1 MHPAALLRRYR
12 ASLRAKLVSIV
23 VAPLLVALVAL
34 LLLMALWGNRTFQ
47 ALLAYKVNS
56 DLLVAHEYFGH
67 MVGNVEDR
75 VLQEARSHVLV
86 DGLGRGGAM
95 SGILAEARR
104 AHGLDFLHLLDPQGR
119 LLAAAPDGASGAA
132 AHAGWRV
139 VASAAAGRADAATDA
154 WSAAQLAAVSGELA
168 QRAQVRLRPTANAEP
183 TDRTLET
190 RGMVVHA
197 AAPVFD
203 RAGTLV
209 AILHGGTLLN
219 NNLGFIDTINALV
232 YQPESLPRGSQGTA
246 TLFLD
251 DTRIATNVRL
261 FHGERALGTRV
272 SREVRDKV
280 LLRGEKW
287 LDLAFVVND
296 KYMSAYE
303 PITDSRGQ
311 RIGMLYVGYL
321 ARPIS
326 QAKDLALGVL
336 VGLFLLL
343 GVAGALFSLL
353 WARRVFAPMAR
364 MVGTMHALKAGN
376 AEARVGPVGSEDELG
391 QLAGQFDQLLSDL
404 QQRNTELSD
413 WADSLDRKVAERTRE
428 LEESNADLRAARQQL
443 ITSEKLAVAGQLTA
457 GMAHEINNPIAVI
470 QGNLDVA
477 REILGPSAEPVRHEL
492 RLIDEQVRRI
502 QMLTNRLL
510 QFVRPEAYAGNI
522 ERLDVG
528 EVAAGCLELVR
539 HMLKGAAI
547 RVEVDCRATRQ
558 VRISRSELQQVVV
571 NLLTNAIHA
580 MPGGG
585 SAHAEHAG
593 LGRAWRDA
601 ACARHRPGRPRGR
614 PAQPV
619 QSVLHHQE
627 TDGNRAWAVHQLCAG
642 GALWWPHQRGEH
654 AGAGGGVYRVAAR
667 RRVCG
672 GARVRLLRLTPQD
685 TTPLPSDQAE
695 F

>member
-1 MHPAALLRRYR
+1 MSAATLLRRYR

-23 VAPLLVALVAL
+23 IAPLLVALVAL
-34 LLLMALWGNRTFQ
+34 LLLMALWGNRVFQ
-47 ALLAYKVNS
+47 ALLTYKVNS
-56 DLLVAHEYFGH
+56 DLLVAHEYFEH
-67 MVGNVEDR
+67 MVGGVEDR
-75 VLQEARSHVLV
+75 ILQEARSHALV
-86 DGLGRGGAM
+86 NGLGPGDAM
-95 SGILAEARR
+95 PAILAEARR
-104 AHGLDFLHLLDPQGR
+104 AHGFDFLQLLDTQGR
-119 LLAAAPDGASGAA
+119 LLAAAPAGAA
-132 AHAGWRV
+132 GADYAAWRV

-154 WSAAQLAAVSGELA
+154 WSAAQLAAVSADLA
-168 QRAQVRLRPTANAEP
+168 RRAQVTLRPTANAAP
-183 TDRTLET
+183 TDRTRET

-203 RAGTLV
+203 EAGALV
-209 AILHGGTLLN
+209 GILHGGTLLN
-219 NNLGFIDTINALV
+219 HNLGFIDTINALV

-296 KYMSAYE
+296 RYMSAYE
-303 PITDSRGQ
+303 PIADSRGQ

-326 QAKDLALGVL
+326 QARDLALGVL

-343 GVAGALFSLL
+343 AVAGALFSLF
-353 WARRVFAPMAR
+353 WARRVFAPMTR

-404 QQRNTELSD
+404 QQRNAELRD

-428 LEESNADLRAARQQL
+428 LEDANAVLRATRQQL

-457 GMAHEINNPIAVI
+457 GVAHEINNPIAVI

-477 REILGPSAEPVRHEL
+477 RQILGPAAEPVRHEL

-502 QMLTNRLL
+502 YLLTNRLL
-510 QFVRPEAYAGNI
+510 QFIRPEEFAGNM

-528 EVAAGCLELVR
+528 EVAAGCLDLVR
-539 HMLKGAAI
+539 HLMKGPEI
-547 RVEVDCRATRQ
+547 RIEQDWQATRR
-558 VRISRSELQQVVV
+558 VRISRGELQQVVV

-580 MPGGG
+580 MPQGGTLTL
-585 SAHAEHAG
+585 ATRDWDG
-593 LGRAWRDA
+593 LGVTLHVRDTGRGIRAEDLPNLFNPFFTTKKQMGTGLGLSISYALVERYG
-601 ACARHRPGRPRGR
+601 GRITVESTVGQGAEFIVWLRADGA
-614 PAQPV
+614 PAQ
-619 QSVLHHQE
+619 SG
-627 TDGNRAWAVHQLCAG
+627 D
-642 GALWWPHQRGEH
+642 
-654 AGAGGGVYRVAAR
+654 
-667 RRVCG
+667 
-672 GARVRLLRLTPQD
+672 D
-685 TTPLPSDQAE
+685 TRNIRY
-695 F
+695 

>member
-1 MHPAALLRRYR
+1 MPAVGPASLSPAALLRRYR

-23 VAPLLVALVAL
+23 IAPLLVALLAL
-34 LLLMALWGNRTFQ
+34 LLIMGLWGDRAFQ

-56 DLLVAHEYFGH
+56 DLLVAHEYFEH
-67 MVGNVEDR
+67 MVRGVEDR
-75 VLQEARSHVLV
+75 VLQEARSHALV
-86 DGLGRGGAM
+86 AGLGRGNAM
-95 SGILAEARR
+95 PAILADARR
-104 AHGLDFLHLLDPQGR
+104 THGLDFLQLLDPQGR
-119 LLAAAPDGASGAA
+119 LLAAAPAGAGADPA
-132 AHAGWRV
+132 AWRIV
-139 VASAAAGRADAATDA
+139 SSAAAGRAAAATDA
-154 WSAAQLAAVSGELA
+154 WSAAQLAAVSAELA
-168 QRAQVRLRPTANAEP
+168 RRAQVALRPTANAVP
-183 TDRTLET
+183 TDKTLET

-203 RAGTLV
+203 EAGTLV
-209 AILHGGTLLN
+209 AVLHGGTLLN

-272 SREVRDKV
+272 SRQVRDKV

-296 KYMSAYE
+296 WYMSAYE

-321 ARPIS
+321 AKPIS

-364 MVGTMHALKAGN
+364 MVGTMRALEAGN
-376 AEARVGPVGSEDELG
+376 TGARVGPVGSEDELG

-404 QQRNTELSD
+404 QQRNAQLKD

-457 GMAHEINNPIAVI
+457 GVAHEVNNPIAVI

-477 REILGPSAEPVRHEL
+477 REILGPAAEPVRHEL

-502 QMLTNRLL
+502 QQLTSRLL
-510 QFVRPEAYAGNI
+510 QFVRPEAYAGNM

-528 EVAAGCLELVR
+528 EVAAGCVDLVQ
-539 HMLKGAAI
+539 HMLKGASI
-547 RVEVDCRATRQ
+547 RVELDCLATRQ

-580 MPGGG
+580 MPEGGTLTLG
-585 SAHAEHAG
+585 TRDWDGQGVTLHVRDTGHGIREEDLPNLFNPFFTTKKQMGTG
-593 LGRAWRDA
+593 LGLSISYALVERYGGRITVESAVGQGAEFIVWLREDGA
-601 ACARHRPGRPRGR
+601 A
-614 PAQPV
+614 PAQA
-619 QSVLHHQE
+619 E
-627 TDGNRAWAVHQLCAG
+627 
-642 GALWWPHQRGEH
+642 
-654 AGAGGGVYRVAAR
+654 AGGGV
-667 RRVCG
+667 
-672 GARVRLLRLTPQD
+672 P
-685 TTPLPSDQAE
+685 
-695 F
+695 

>member
-1 MHPAALLRRYR
+1 MPAVGPASLSPAALLRRYR

-23 VAPLLVALVAL
+23 VAPLLVALLVL
-34 LLLMALWGNRTFQ
+34 LLIMGLWGNRAFQ

-56 DLLVAHEYFGH
+56 DLLVAHEYFEH
-67 MVGNVEDR
+67 MVGGVEDR
-75 VLQEARSHVLV
+75 VLQEARSHALV
-86 DGLGRGGAM
+86 AGLGRGNAM
-95 SGILAEARR
+95 PAILADARR
-104 AHGLDFLHLLDPQGR
+104 THGLDFLQLLDPQGR
-119 LLAAAPDGASGAA
+119 LLAAAPAGTGADPAA
-132 AHAGWRV
+132 WRIV
-139 VASAAAGRADAATDA
+139 SSAAAGRAAAATDA
-154 WSAAQLAAVSGELA
+154 WSAAQLAAVSAELA
-168 QRAQVRLRPTANAEP
+168 RRAQVALRPTANAVP
-183 TDRTLET
+183 TDKTLET

-203 RAGTLV
+203 EAGTLV

-272 SREVRDKV
+272 SRQVRDKV

-296 KYMSAYE
+296 WYMSAYE
-303 PITDSRGQ
+303 PIADSRGQ

-321 ARPIS
+321 AKPIS

-364 MVGTMHALKAGN
+364 MVGTMRALKAGN
-376 AEARVGPVGSEDELG
+376 TGARVGPVGSEDELG

-404 QQRNTELSD
+404 QQRNAQLKD

-428 LEESNADLRAARQQL
+428 LEESNAVLRAARQQL

-457 GMAHEINNPIAVI
+457 GVAHEVNNPIAVI

-477 REILGPSAEPVRHEL
+477 REILGPAAEPVRHEL

-502 QMLTNRLL
+502 QQLTNRLL
-510 QFVRPEAYAGNI
+510 QFVRPEAYAGNM

-528 EVAAGCLELVR
+528 EVAAGCVDLVR
-539 HMLKGAAI
+539 HMLKGASI
-547 RVEVDCRATRQ
+547 RVELDCLATRQ

-580 MPGGG
+580 MPEGGTLTLG
-585 SAHAEHAG
+585 TRDWEGQGVTLHVRDTGHGIREEDLPNLFNPFFTTKKQMGTG
-593 LGRAWRDA
+593 LGLSISYALVERYGGRITVESAVGQGAEFIVWLREDGA
-601 ACARHRPGRPRGR
+601 A
-614 PAQPV
+614 PAQA
-619 QSVLHHQE
+619 E
-627 TDGNRAWAVHQLCAG
+627 
-642 GALWWPHQRGEH
+642 
-654 AGAGGGVYRVAAR
+654 AGGGE
-667 RRVCG
+667 
-672 GARVRLLRLTPQD
+672 P
-685 TTPLPSDQAE
+685 
-695 F
+695 

>member
-1 MHPAALLRRYR
+1 MPAVGPASLSPAALLRRYR

-23 VAPLLVALVAL
+23 VAPLLVALLAL
-34 LLLMALWGNRTFQ
+34 LLIMGLWGNRAFQ

-56 DLLVAHEYFGH
+56 DLLVAHEYFEH
-67 MVGNVEDR
+67 MVGGVEDR
-75 VLQEARSHVLV
+75 VLQEARSHALV
-86 DGLGRGGAM
+86 AGLGRANAM
-95 SGILAEARR
+95 PAILADARR
-104 AHGLDFLHLLDPQGR
+104 THGLDFLQLLDPQGR
-119 LLAAAPDGASGAA
+119 LLAAAPAGTGAA
-132 AHAGWRV
+132 PAAWRIV
-139 VASAAAGRADAATDA
+139 GSAAAGRAAAATDA
-154 WSAAQLAAVSGELA
+154 WSAAQLAAVSAELA
-168 QRAQVRLRPTANAEP
+168 RRAQVALRPTANAVP
-183 TDRTLET
+183 TDKTLET

-203 RAGTLV
+203 QAGTLV

-272 SREVRDKV
+272 SRQVRDKV

-296 KYMSAYE
+296 WYMSAYE
-303 PITDSRGQ
+303 PIADSRGQ

-321 ARPIS
+321 AKPIS

-364 MVGTMHALKAGN
+364 MVGTMRALKAGN
-376 AEARVGPVGSEDELG
+376 TGARVGPVGGEDELG

-404 QQRNTELSD
+404 QQRNAQLKD

-428 LEESNADLRAARQQL
+428 LEESNAVLRAARQQL

-457 GMAHEINNPIAVI
+457 GVAHEVNNPIAVI

-477 REILGPSAEPVRHEL
+477 REILGPAAEPVRHEL

-502 QMLTNRLL
+502 QQLTNRLL
-510 QFVRPEAYAGNI
+510 QFVRPEAYAGNM

-528 EVAAGCLELVR
+528 EVAAGCVDLVR
-539 HMLKGAAI
+539 HMLKGASI
-547 RVEVDCRATRQ
+547 RVELDCLATRQ

-580 MPGGG
+580 MPEGGTLTLG
-585 SAHAEHAG
+585 TRDWEGQGVTLHVRDTGHGIREEDLPNLFNPFFTTKKQMGTG
-593 LGRAWRDA
+593 LGLSISYALVERYGGRITVESAVGQGAEFIVWLREDGA
-601 ACARHRPGRPRGR
+601 A
-614 PAQPV
+614 PAQA
-619 QSVLHHQE
+619 E
-627 TDGNRAWAVHQLCAG
+627 
-642 GALWWPHQRGEH
+642 
-654 AGAGGGVYRVAAR
+654 AGGGE
-667 RRVCG
+667 
-672 GARVRLLRLTPQD
+672 P
-685 TTPLPSDQAE
+685 
-695 F
+695 

>member
-1 MHPAALLRRYR
+1 LSPAALLRHYR

-34 LLLMALWGNRTFQ
+34 LLIIGLWGNRAFQ

-56 DLLVAHEYFGH
+56 DLLVAHEYFEH
-67 MVGNVEDR
+67 MVAGVGDR
-75 VLQEARSHVLV
+75 VLQEARSYALV
-86 DGLGRGGAM
+86 DGLGRRDAM
-95 SGILAEARR
+95 PGILADARR
-104 AHGLDFLHLLDPQGR
+104 AHGLDFLQLLDPQGR
-119 LLAAAPDGASGAA
+119 LLAAAPAGAA
-132 AHAGWRV
+132 GSDYAAWRV
-139 VASAAAGRADAATDA
+139 VTRAAAGRADVATDA
-154 WSAAQLAAVSGELA
+154 WSATQLAAVSGELA
-168 QRAQVRLRPTANAEP
+168 RRAQVALRPTANAAP
-183 TDRTLET
+183 TDKTLET

-203 RAGTLV
+203 EAGNLV

-287 LDLAFVVND
+287 LDLAFVVSD
-296 KYMSAYE
+296 RYMSAYE
-303 PITDSRGQ
+303 PIADSRGQ

-326 QAKDLALGVL
+326 QAKDVALGVL

-343 GVAGALFSLL
+343 AVAGALFSLR
-353 WARRVFAPMAR
+353 WARRVFAPMVR
-364 MVGTMHALKAGN
+364 MVGTMQALKAGD
-376 AEARVGPVGSEDELG
+376 AQARVGPVDSEDELG

-404 QQRNTELSD
+404 QQRNAELRD

-428 LEESNADLRAARQQL
+428 LEASNAVLRAARQQL

-457 GMAHEINNPIAVI
+457 GVAHEVNNPIAVI

-477 REILGPSAEPVRHEL
+477 REILGPAAEPIRHEL

-502 QMLTNRLL
+502 QLLTSRLL
-510 QFVRPEAYAGNI
+510 QFVRPEAYAGNV
-522 ERLDVG
+522 ETLDVG
-528 EVAAGCLELVR
+528 EVAAGCVDLVR

-547 RVEVDCRATRQ
+547 RVELDCLATRQ

-580 MPGGG
+580 MQDGGTLTLG
-585 SAHAEHAG
+585 TRDWDGDGQGVTLSVRDTGQGIREEDLPNLFNPFFTTRKQMGTG
-593 LGRAWRDA
+593 LGLSISYALVERYG
-601 ACARHRPGRPRGR
+601 GRITVESTLGQGAEFVVWLRGDGL
-614 PAQPV
+614 PAQ
-619 QSVLHHQE
+619 SE
-627 TDGNRAWAVHQLCAG
+627 AG
-642 GALWWPHQRGEH
+642 GEA
-654 AGAGGGVYRVAAR
+654 
-667 RRVCG
+667 
-672 GARVRLLRLTPQD
+672 
-685 TTPLPSDQAE
+685 
-695 F
+695 

>member
-1 MHPAALLRRYR
+1 MPAVGPASLSPAALLRRYR

-23 VAPLLVALVAL
+23 VAPLLVALLAL
-34 LLLMALWGNRTFQ
+34 LLILGLWGNRAFQ

-56 DLLVAHEYFGH
+56 DLLVAHEYFEH
-67 MVGNVEDR
+67 MVGGVEDR
-75 VLQEARSHVLV
+75 VLQEARSHALV
-86 DGLGRGGAM
+86 AGLGRGNAM
-95 SGILAEARR
+95 PAILADARR
-104 AHGLDFLHLLDPQGR
+104 THGLDFLQLLDPQGR
-119 LLAAAPDGASGAA
+119 LLAAAPAGAGADPA
-132 AHAGWRV
+132 AWRIV
-139 VASAAAGRADAATDA
+139 SSAAAGRAAAATDT
-154 WSAAQLAAVSGELA
+154 WSAVQLAAVSAELA
-168 QRAQVRLRPTANAEP
+168 RRAQVALRPTANAVP
-183 TDRTLET
+183 TDKTLET

-203 RAGTLV
+203 QAGTLV

-272 SREVRDKV
+272 SRQVRDKV

-296 KYMSAYE
+296 WYMSAYE
-303 PITDSRGQ
+303 PIADSRGQ

-321 ARPIS
+321 AKPIG

-376 AEARVGPVGSEDELG
+376 TGARVGPVGSEDELG

-404 QQRNTELSD
+404 QQRNAQLKD

-428 LEESNADLRAARQQL
+428 LEESNAVLRAARQQL

-457 GMAHEINNPIAVI
+457 GVAHEVNNPIAVI

-477 REILGPSAEPVRHEL
+477 REILGPAAEPVRHEL

-502 QMLTNRLL
+502 QQLTNRLL
-510 QFVRPEAYAGNI
+510 QFVRPEAYAGNM

-528 EVAAGCLELVR
+528 EVAAGCVDLVR
-539 HMLKGAAI
+539 HMLKGASI
-547 RVEVDCRATRQ
+547 RVELDCLATRQ

-580 MPGGG
+580 MPEGGTLTLG
-585 SAHAEHAG
+585 TRDWEGQGATLHVRDTGHGIREEDLPNLFNPFFTTKKQMGTG
-593 LGRAWRDA
+593 LGLSISYALVERYGGRITVESAVGQGAEFIVWLREDGA
-601 ACARHRPGRPRGR
+601 A
-614 PAQPV
+614 PAQA
-619 QSVLHHQE
+619 E
-627 TDGNRAWAVHQLCAG
+627 
-642 GALWWPHQRGEH
+642 
-654 AGAGGGVYRVAAR
+654 AGGGE
-667 RRVCG
+667 
-672 GARVRLLRLTPQD
+672 P
-685 TTPLPSDQAE
+685 
-695 F
+695 

>member
-1 MHPAALLRRYR
+1 MPAVGPASLSPAALLRRYR

-23 VAPLLVALVAL
+23 VAPLLVALLVL
-34 LLLMALWGNRTFQ
+34 LLIMGLWGNRAFQ

-56 DLLVAHEYFGH
+56 DLLVAHEYFEH
-67 MVGNVEDR
+67 MVGGVEDR
-75 VLQEARSHVLV
+75 VLQEARSHALV
-86 DGLGRGGAM
+86 AGLGRGNAM
-95 SGILAEARR
+95 PAILADARR
-104 AHGLDFLHLLDPQGR
+104 THGLDFLQLLDPQGR
-119 LLAAAPDGASGAA
+119 LLAAAPAGTGADPAA
-132 AHAGWRV
+132 WRIV
-139 VASAAAGRADAATDA
+139 SSAAAGRAAAATDA
-154 WSAAQLAAVSGELA
+154 WSAAQLAAVSAELA
-168 QRAQVRLRPTANAEP
+168 RRAQVALRPTANAVP
-183 TDRTLET
+183 TDKTLET

-203 RAGTLV
+203 EAGTLV

-272 SREVRDKV
+272 SRQVRDKV

-296 KYMSAYE
+296 WYMSAYE
-303 PITDSRGQ
+303 PIADSRGQ

-321 ARPIS
+321 AKPIS

-364 MVGTMHALKAGN
+364 MVGTMRALKAGN
-376 AEARVGPVGSEDELG
+376 TGARVGPVGSEDELG

-404 QQRNTELSD
+404 QQRNAQLKD

-428 LEESNADLRAARQQL
+428 LEESNAVLRAARQQL

-457 GMAHEINNPIAVI
+457 GVAHEVNNPIAVI

-477 REILGPSAEPVRHEL
+477 REILGPAAEPVRHEL

-502 QMLTNRLL
+502 QQLTNRLL
-510 QFVRPEAYAGNI
+510 QFVRPEAYAGNM

-528 EVAAGCLELVR
+528 ELAAGCVDLVR
-539 HMLKGAAI
+539 HMLKGASI
-547 RVEVDCRATRQ
+547 RVELDCLATRQ

-580 MPGGG
+580 MPEGGTLTLG
-585 SAHAEHAG
+585 TRDWEGQGVTLHVRDTGHGIREEDLPNLFNPFFTTKKQMGTG
-593 LGRAWRDA
+593 LGLSISYALVERYGGRITVESAVGQGAEFIVWLREDGA
-601 ACARHRPGRPRGR
+601 A
-614 PAQPV
+614 PAQA
-619 QSVLHHQE
+619 E
-627 TDGNRAWAVHQLCAG
+627 
-642 GALWWPHQRGEH
+642 
-654 AGAGGGVYRVAAR
+654 AGGGE
-667 RRVCG
+667 
-672 GARVRLLRLTPQD
+672 P
-685 TTPLPSDQAE
+685 
-695 F
+695 

>member
-1 MHPAALLRRYR
+1 MPAVGPARLKPSALLRRYR

-34 LLLMALWGNRTFQ
+34 LLLMTLWGDRVFQ

-56 DLLVAHEYFGH
+56 DLLVAHEYFEH
-67 MVGNVEDR
+67 MVGGVKDR
-75 VLQEARSHVLV
+75 VLQEARSHALAEALE
-86 DGLGRGGAM
+86 GGPGHGGAM
-95 SGILAEARR
+95 PAVLAGARR
-104 AHGLDFLHLLDPQGR
+104 AHGLDFLQLLDPQGR
-119 LLAAAPDGASGAA
+119 VLAAAPAGASGTSQ
-132 AHAGWRV
+132 AGWRV
-139 VASAAAGRADAATDA
+139 VSSAAAGRADAATDA
-154 WSAAQLAAVSGELA
+154 WSAAQLAEVSGDLA
-168 QRAQVRLRPTANAEP
+168 RRAQVALRATPNAAP

-197 AAPVFD
+197 AAPVVD
-203 RAGTLV
+203 GAGKLV

-219 NNLGFIDTINALV
+219 NNLAFIDTINALV

-272 SREVRDKV
+272 SREVRDQV

-296 KYMSAYE
+296 RYMSAYE
-303 PITDSRGQ
+303 PIVDSRGQ

-336 VGLFLLL
+336 VGLFVLLA
-343 GVAGALFSLL
+343 VAGALFSLL
-353 WARRVFAPMAR
+353 WARRIFTPMTR
-364 MVGTMHALKAGN
+364 MVGTMRALKAGN
-376 AEARVGPVGSEDELG
+376 DNARVGPVRSEDELG

-404 QQRNTELSD
+404 QQRNAELRD

-428 LEESNADLRAARQQL
+428 LEDANTVLRATRQQL
-443 ITSEKLAVAGQLTA
+443 ITSEKLALAGQLTA
-457 GMAHEINNPIAVI
+457 GVAHEINNPIAVI

-477 REILGPSAEPVRHEL
+477 RDILGPAAEPVRHEL

-502 QMLTNRLL
+502 YLLTNRLL
-510 QFVRPEAYAGNI
+510 QFVRPEAYAGNT

-528 EVAAGCLELVR
+528 EVAAGCVDLVR
-539 HMLKGAAI
+539 HMLKDAAI
-547 RVEVDCRATRQ
+547 RIELACLATRR
-558 VRISRSELQQVVV
+558 VRISRSELQQVIV

-580 MPGGG
+580 MPEGGNLTLATRDWEG
-585 SAHAEHAG
+585 HGVTLHVRDTGRGIREEDLPNLFNPFFTTKKQMGTG
-593 LGRAWRDA
+593 LGLSISYALVERYG
-601 ACARHRPGRPRGR
+601 GRITVESKMGQGAEFIVWLREDGSGAKP
-614 PAQPV
+614 
-619 QSVLHHQE
+619 E
-627 TDGNRAWAVHQLCAG
+627 TDGV
-642 GALWWPHQRGEH
+642 E
-654 AGAGGGVYRVAAR
+654 
-667 RRVCG
+667 
-672 GARVRLLRLTPQD
+672 
-685 TTPLPSDQAE
+685 S
-695 F
+695 

>member
-1 MHPAALLRRYR
+1 MPAVGPASLSPAALLRRYG

-23 VAPLLVALVAL
+23 VAPLLVALLAL
-34 LLLMALWGNRTFQ
+34 LLILGLWGNRAFQ

-56 DLLVAHEYFGH
+56 DLLVAHEYFEH
-67 MVGNVEDR
+67 MVGGVEDR
-75 VLQEARSHVLV
+75 VLQEARSHALV
-86 DGLGRGGAM
+86 AGLGRGNAM
-95 SGILAEARR
+95 PAILADARR
-104 AHGLDFLHLLDPQGR
+104 THGLDFLQLLDPQGR
-119 LLAAAPDGASGAA
+119 LLAAAP
-132 AHAGWRV
+132 AGTGTDLANWRIV
-139 VASAAAGRADAATDA
+139 SSAAAGRAAAATDA
-154 WSAAQLAAVSGELA
+154 WSAAQLAAVSAELA
-168 QRAQVRLRPTANAEP
+168 RRAQVALRPTANAVP
-183 TDRTLET
+183 TDKTLET

-203 RAGTLV
+203 EAGTLV

-296 KYMSAYE
+296 WYMSAYE
-303 PITDSRGQ
+303 PIADSRGQ

-321 ARPIS
+321 AKPIS

-376 AEARVGPVGSEDELG
+376 TGARVGPVGSEDELG

-404 QQRNTELSD
+404 QQRNAQLKD

-428 LEESNADLRAARQQL
+428 LEESNAVLRAARQQL

-457 GMAHEINNPIAVI
+457 GVAHEVNNPIAVI

-477 REILGPSAEPVRHEL
+477 REILGPAAEPVRQEL

-502 QMLTNRLL
+502 QQLTNRLL
-510 QFVRPEAYAGNI
+510 QFVRPEAYAGNM

-528 EVAAGCLELVR
+528 EVAAGCVDLVR
-539 HMLKGAAI
+539 HMLKGASI
-547 RVEVDCRATRQ
+547 RVELDCQATRQ

-580 MPGGG
+580 MPEGGTLTLG
-585 SAHAEHAG
+585 TRDWEAQGVTLHVRDTGHGIREEDLPNLFNPFFTTKKQMGTG
-593 LGRAWRDA
+593 LGLSISYALVERYGGRITVESAVGQGAEFIVWLREDGA
-601 ACARHRPGRPRGR
+601 A
-614 PAQPV
+614 PAQA
-619 QSVLHHQE
+619 E
-627 TDGNRAWAVHQLCAG
+627 
-642 GALWWPHQRGEH
+642 
-654 AGAGGGVYRVAAR
+654 AGGGE
-667 RRVCG
+667 
-672 GARVRLLRLTPQD
+672 P
-685 TTPLPSDQAE
+685 
-695 F
+695 

>member
-1 MHPAALLRRYR
+1 MGAAPLTRVCLPAWATLARCYR

-23 VAPLLVALVAL
+23 IAPLLVALVAL

-47 ALLAYKVNS
+47 ALLTYKVNS

-67 MVGNVEDR
+67 MVGGVQDR
-75 VLQEARSHVLV
+75 VLQEARSHALV

-95 SGILAEARR
+95 PGILAEARR
-104 AHGLDFLHLLDPQGR
+104 THGLDFLQLLDPRGR
-119 LLAAAPDGASGAA
+119 LLAAAPAGAA
-132 AHAGWRV
+132 DTDAAAWRV
-139 VASAAAGRADAATDA
+139 VESAAAGRADAATDA
-154 WSAAQLAAVSGELA
+154 WSAAQLAAVSADLA
-168 QRAQVRLRPTANAEP
+168 RRAPVTLRATANAAP
-183 TDRTLET
+183 TDRTVET

-203 RAGTLV
+203 AAGKLV

-219 NNLGFIDTINALV
+219 HNLGFIDTINALI

-296 KYMSAYE
+296 RYMSAYE
-303 PITDSRGQ
+303 PIVDSRGQ

-343 GVAGALFSLL
+343 AVAGALFSLL
-353 WARRVFAPMAR
+353 WARRVFAPMTQ
-364 MVGTMHALKAGN
+364 MVGTMRALKAGN
-376 AEARVGPVGSEDELG
+376 DKARVGPVRSEDELG

-404 QQRNTELSD
+404 QQRNAELRD
-413 WADSLDRKVAERTRE
+413 WGDSLDRKVAERTSE
-428 LEESNADLRAARQQL
+428 LEDANAVLRATRQQL
-443 ITSEKLAVAGQLTA
+443 ITSEKLALAGQLTA
-457 GMAHEINNPIAVI
+457 GVAHEINNPIAVI

-477 REILGPSAEPVRHEL
+477 RDILGPAAEPVRHEL

-502 QMLTNRLL
+502 YLLTNRLL
-510 QFVRPEAYAGNI
+510 QFVRPEAYAGNT

-528 EVAAGCLELVR
+528 EVAAGCVDLVR
-539 HMLKGAAI
+539 HMLKDAVI
-547 RVEVDCRATRQ
+547 QVEVDCRATRH

-580 MPGGG
+580 MPEGGNLTLATRDWEGHGVTLHVRDTGPGIRAEDLPNLFNPFFTTKKQMGTGLGLSISYALVERYGGRIAVESTVGQGAEFIVWLREDG
-585 SAHAEHAG
+585 SA
-593 LGRAWRDA
+593 
-601 ACARHRPGRPRGR
+601 
-614 PAQPV
+614 
-619 QSVLHHQE
+619 
-627 TDGNRAWAVHQLCAG
+627 G
-642 GALWWPHQRGEH
+642 GTEP
-654 AGAGGGVYRVAAR
+654 
-667 RRVCG
+667 
-672 GARVRLLRLTPQD
+672 D
-685 TTPLPSDQAE
+685 DQVS
-695 F
+695 

>member
-1 MHPAALLRRYR
+1 MGPASLNPAHAAGPATLLRRYR

-23 VAPLLVALVAL
+23 IAPLLVALVAL
-34 LLLMALWGNRTFQ
+34 LLMMTLWGDRVFQ

-67 MVGNVEDR
+67 MIGLLQDR
-75 VLQEARSHVLV
+75 VLQEARSHALAE
-86 DGLGRGGAM
+86 GLRRANAM
-95 SGILAEARR
+95 PAILADARR
-104 AHGLDFLHLLDPQGR
+104 THGLDFLQLLDPQGR
-119 LLAAAPDGASGAA
+119 LLAAAPASASAGADPAA
-132 AHAGWRV
+132 WRV

-154 WSAAQLAAVSGELA
+154 WSAAQLAAVSAELA
-168 QRAQVRLRPTANAEP
+168 RRAQVALRPTANAAP
-183 TDRTLET
+183 TGRTEET
-190 RGMVVHA
+190 RGMVMHA

-203 RAGTLV
+203 EAGKLV

-326 QAKDLALGVL
+326 QARDLALGVL
-336 VGLFLLL
+336 VSLFVLLA
-343 GVAGALFSLL
+343 VAGALVSLL
-353 WARRVFAPMAR
+353 WARRVFAPMTR
-364 MVGTMHALKAGN
+364 MVGTMHALKAGD
-376 AEARVGPVGSEDELG
+376 ADARVGPVGSEDELG
-391 QLAGQFDQLLSDL
+391 QLAAQFDQLLSDL
-404 QQRNTELSD
+404 QQRNAELRD
-413 WADSLDRKVAERTRE
+413 LADSLDRKVAERTHE
-428 LEESNADLRAARQQL
+428 LEASNAVLREAREQL

-457 GMAHEINNPIAVI
+457 GVAHEVNNPIAVI

-477 REILGPSAEPVRHEL
+477 REILGPAAEPVRHEL

-502 QMLTNRLL
+502 QQLTNRLL
-510 QFVRPEAYAGNI
+510 QFVRPEAYAGHV
-522 ERLDVG
+522 ERLDVS
-528 EVAAGCLELVR
+528 EVAAGCVDLVR

-547 RVEVDCRATRQ
+547 QVELDCQATRH

-580 MPGGG
+580 MPDGGTLTLG
-585 SAHAEHAG
+585 TRDWHEQGVTLHVRDTGHGIREEDLPNLFNPFFTTRKQMGTG
-593 LGRAWRDA
+593 LGLSISYALVERYG
-601 ACARHRPGRPRGR
+601 GRITVESVAGQGAEFIVWLREDGT
-614 PAQPV
+614 PAQP
-619 QSVLHHQE
+619 E
-627 TDGNRAWAVHQLCAG
+627 AG
-642 GALWWPHQRGEH
+642 GA
-654 AGAGGGVYRVAAR
+654 GA
-667 RRVCG
+667 
-672 GARVRLLRLTPQD
+672 
-685 TTPLPSDQAE
+685 
-695 F
+695 

>member
-1 MHPAALLRRYR
+1 MPAVGPASLSPAALLRRYR

-23 VAPLLVALVAL
+23 VAPLLVALLVL
-34 LLLMALWGNRTFQ
+34 LLIMGLWGNRAFQ

-56 DLLVAHEYFGH
+56 DLLVAHEYFEH
-67 MVGNVEDR
+67 MVGGVEDR
-75 VLQEARSHVLV
+75 VLQEARSHALV
-86 DGLGRGGAM
+86 AGLGRGNAM
-95 SGILAEARR
+95 PAILADARR
-104 AHGLDFLHLLDPQGR
+104 THGLDFLQLLDPQGR
-119 LLAAAPDGASGAA
+119 LLAAAPAGTGADPAA
-132 AHAGWRV
+132 WRIV
-139 VASAAAGRADAATDA
+139 SSAAAGRAAAATDA
-154 WSAAQLAAVSGELA
+154 WSEAQLASVSAELA
-168 QRAQVRLRPTANAEP
+168 RRAQVALRPTANAVP
-183 TDRTLET
+183 TDKTLET

-203 RAGTLV
+203 EAGTLV

-272 SREVRDKV
+272 SRQVRDKV

-296 KYMSAYE
+296 WYMSAYE
-303 PITDSRGQ
+303 PIADSRGQ

-321 ARPIS
+321 AKPIS

-364 MVGTMHALKAGN
+364 MVGTMRALKAGN
-376 AEARVGPVGSEDELG
+376 TGARVGPVGSEDELG

-404 QQRNTELSD
+404 QQRNAQLKD

-428 LEESNADLRAARQQL
+428 LEESNAVLRAARQQL

-457 GMAHEINNPIAVI
+457 GVAHEVNNPIAVI

-477 REILGPSAEPVRHEL
+477 REILGPAAEPVRHEL

-502 QMLTNRLL
+502 QQLTNRLL
-510 QFVRPEAYAGNI
+510 QFVRPEAYAGNM

-528 EVAAGCLELVR
+528 EVAAGCVDLVR
-539 HMLKGAAI
+539 HMLKGASI
-547 RVEVDCRATRQ
+547 RVELDCLATRQ

-580 MPGGG
+580 MPEGGTLTLG
-585 SAHAEHAG
+585 TRDWEGQGVTLHVRDTGHGIREEDLPNLFNPFFTTKKQMGTG
-593 LGRAWRDA
+593 LGLSISYALVERYGGRITVESAVGQGAEFIVWLREDGA
-601 ACARHRPGRPRGR
+601 A
-614 PAQPV
+614 PAQA
-619 QSVLHHQE
+619 E
-627 TDGNRAWAVHQLCAG
+627 
-642 GALWWPHQRGEH
+642 
-654 AGAGGGVYRVAAR
+654 AGGGE
-667 RRVCG
+667 
-672 GARVRLLRLTPQD
+672 P
-685 TTPLPSDQAE
+685 
-695 F
+695 

>member
-1 MHPAALLRRYR
+1 MPAVGPASLSPAALLRRYR

-23 VAPLLVALVAL
+23 VAPLLVALLAL
-34 LLLMALWGNRTFQ
+34 LLIMGLWGNRAFQ

-56 DLLVAHEYFGH
+56 DLLVAHEYFEH
-67 MVGNVEDR
+67 MVGGVEDR
-75 VLQEARSHVLV
+75 VLQEARSHALV
-86 DGLGRGGAM
+86 AGLGRANAM
-95 SGILAEARR
+95 PAILADARR
-104 AHGLDFLHLLDPQGR
+104 THGLDFLQLLDPQGR
-119 LLAAAPDGASGAA
+119 LLATAPAGARADPAA
-132 AHAGWRV
+132 WRIV
-139 VASAAAGRADAATDA
+139 SSAAAGRAAAATDA
-154 WSAAQLAAVSGELA
+154 WSAAQLAAVSAELA
-168 QRAQVRLRPTANAEP
+168 RRAQVALRPTANAVP
-183 TDRTLET
+183 TDKTLET

-203 RAGTLV
+203 QAGTLV

-272 SREVRDKV
+272 SRQVRDKV

-296 KYMSAYE
+296 WYMSAYE
-303 PITDSRGQ
+303 PIADSRGQ

-321 ARPIS
+321 AKPIS

-364 MVGTMHALKAGN
+364 MVGTMRALQAGN
-376 AEARVGPVGSEDELG
+376 TGARVGPVGSEDELG

-404 QQRNTELSD
+404 QQRNAQLKD

-428 LEESNADLRAARQQL
+428 LEESNAVLRAARQQL

-457 GMAHEINNPIAVI
+457 GVAHEVNNPIAVI

-477 REILGPSAEPVRHEL
+477 REILGPAAEPVRHEL

-502 QMLTNRLL
+502 QQLTNRLL
-510 QFVRPEAYAGNI
+510 QFVRPEAYAGNM

-528 EVAAGCLELVR
+528 EVAAGCVDLVQ
-539 HMLKGAAI
+539 HMLKGASI
-547 RVEVDCRATRQ
+547 RVELDCLATRQ

-580 MPGGG
+580 MPEGGTLTLG
-585 SAHAEHAG
+585 TRDREGQGVTLHIRDTGHGIREEDLPNLFNPFFTTKKQMGTG
-593 LGRAWRDA
+593 LGLSISYALVERYGGRITVESAVGQGAEFIVWLREDGA
-601 ACARHRPGRPRGR
+601 A
-614 PAQPV
+614 PAQA
-619 QSVLHHQE
+619 E
-627 TDGNRAWAVHQLCAG
+627 
-642 GALWWPHQRGEH
+642 
-654 AGAGGGVYRVAAR
+654 AGGGE
-667 RRVCG
+667 
-672 GARVRLLRLTPQD
+672 P
-685 TTPLPSDQAE
+685 
-695 F
+695 

>member
-1 MHPAALLRRYR
+1 LSPAVLLRRYR

-23 VAPLLVALVAL
+23 VAPLVVALVAL
-34 LLLMALWGNRTFQ
+34 LLMMALWGDRVFQ

-56 DLLVAHEYFGH
+56 DLLVAHEYFEH
-67 MVGNVEDR
+67 MVGGVGDR
-75 VLQEARSHVLV
+75 VLQEARSHALV
-86 DGLGRGGAM
+86 DVLARRGAM
-95 SGILAEARR
+95 PAILLEARR
-104 AHGLDFLHLLDPQGR
+104 RHGLDFLHLLDPQGR
-119 LLAAAPDGASGAA
+119 LVAAPPAVATAAADTDYTA
-132 AHAGWRV
+132 WRV

-154 WSAAQLAAVSGELA
+154 WSATQLAGISGELA
-168 QRAQVRLRPTANAEP
+168 RRAQVALRLTANTAP
-183 TDRTLET
+183 ADRALES

-203 RAGTLV
+203 ETGTLV

-219 NNLGFIDTINALV
+219 NNLDFIDTINALV
-232 YQPESLPRGSQGTA
+232 YQPESLPHGSHGTA

-296 KYMSAYE
+296 WYMSAYE
-303 PITDSRGQ
+303 PIADSRGQ

-321 ARPIS
+321 AKPIS
-326 QAKDLALGVL
+326 QVKDLAFGVL

-343 GVAGALFSLL
+343 GVSGSLFALL
-353 WARRVFAPMAR
+353 WARRVFEPMTR

-376 AEARVGPVGSEDELG
+376 ADARVGPMRNYDELG
-391 QLAGQFDQLLSDL
+391 QLACQFDLLLSDL
-404 QQRNTELSD
+404 QARNSELKE

-428 LEESNADLRAARQQL
+428 LEDANAVLRATRQQL

-457 GMAHEINNPIAVI
+457 GVAHEINNPIAVI

-477 REILGPSAEPVRHEL
+477 REILGPAAEPVRHEL

-502 QMLTNRLL
+502 HLLANRLL
-510 QFVRPEAYAGNI
+510 QFVRPEAYAGNM
-522 ERLDVG
+522 ESLDVS
-528 EVAAGCLELVR
+528 EVATNCLDLIR
-539 HMLKGAAI
+539 HLMKGPEI
-547 RVEVDCRATRQ
+547 GIKLDCQATRR

-580 MPGGG
+580 MPEGGTLTISTRDWEQQG
-585 SAHAEHAG
+585 VTLHVRDTGHGIREEDLPDVFNPFFTTKKQMGTG
-593 LGRAWRDA
+593 LGLSISYALVERYG
-601 ACARHRPGRPRGR
+601 GRIT
-614 PAQPV
+614 V
-619 QSVLHHQE
+619 ESVLGQ
-627 TDGNRAWAVHQLCAG
+627 G
-642 GALWWPHQRGEH
+642 
-654 AGAGGGVYRVAAR
+654 
-667 RRVCG
+667 
-672 GARVRLLRLTPQD
+672 
-685 TTPLPSDQAE
+685 AE
-695 F
+695 FVVWLREDGSPPQAADA

>member
-1 MHPAALLRRYR
+1 LSPAALLRRYR

-23 VAPLLVALVAL
+23 VAPLLVALLVL
-34 LLLMALWGNRTFQ
+34 LLIMGLWGNRAFQ

-56 DLLVAHEYFGH
+56 DLLVAHEYFEH
-67 MVGNVEDR
+67 MVGGVEDR
-75 VLQEARSHVLV
+75 VLQEARSHALV
-86 DGLGRGGAM
+86 AGLGRGNAM
-95 SGILAEARR
+95 PAILADARR
-104 AHGLDFLHLLDPQGR
+104 THGLDFLQLLDPQGR
-119 LLAAAPDGASGAA
+119 LLAAAPAGTGADPAA
-132 AHAGWRV
+132 WRIV
-139 VASAAAGRADAATDA
+139 SSAAAGRAAAATDA
-154 WSAAQLAAVSGELA
+154 WSEAQLASVSAELA
-168 QRAQVRLRPTANAEP
+168 RRAQVALRPTANAVP
-183 TDRTLET
+183 TDKTLET

-203 RAGTLV
+203 EAGTLV

-272 SREVRDKV
+272 SRQVRDKV

-296 KYMSAYE
+296 WYMSAYE
-303 PITDSRGQ
+303 PIADSRGQ

-321 ARPIS
+321 AKPIS

-364 MVGTMHALKAGN
+364 MVGTMRALKAGN
-376 AEARVGPVGSEDELG
+376 TGARVGPVGSEDELG

-404 QQRNTELSD
+404 QQRNAQLKD

-428 LEESNADLRAARQQL
+428 LEESNAVLRAARQQL

-457 GMAHEINNPIAVI
+457 GVAHEVNNPIAVI

-477 REILGPSAEPVRHEL
+477 REILGPAAEPVRHEL

-502 QMLTNRLL
+502 QQLTNRLL
-510 QFVRPEAYAGNI
+510 QFVRPEAYAGNM

-528 EVAAGCLELVR
+528 EVAAGCVDLVR
-539 HMLKGAAI
+539 HMLKGASI
-547 RVEVDCRATRQ
+547 RVELDCLATRQ

-580 MPGGG
+580 MPEGGTLTLG
-585 SAHAEHAG
+585 TRDWEGQGVTLHVRDTGHGIREEDLPNLFNPFFTTKKQMGTG
-593 LGRAWRDA
+593 LGLSISYALVERYGGRITVESAVGQGAEFIVWLREDGA
-601 ACARHRPGRPRGR
+601 A
-614 PAQPV
+614 PAQA
-619 QSVLHHQE
+619 E
-627 TDGNRAWAVHQLCAG
+627 
-642 GALWWPHQRGEH
+642 
-654 AGAGGGVYRVAAR
+654 AGGGE
-667 RRVCG
+667 
-672 GARVRLLRLTPQD
+672 P
-685 TTPLPSDQAE
+685 
-695 F
+695 

>member
-1 MHPAALLRRYR
+1 MPAVGPASLSPAALLRHYR

-23 VAPLLVALVAL
+23 VAPLLVALLVL
-34 LLLMALWGNRTFQ
+34 LLIMGLWGNRAFQ

-56 DLLVAHEYFGH
+56 DLLVAHEYFEH
-67 MVGNVEDR
+67 MVGGVEDR
-75 VLQEARSHVLV
+75 VLQEARSHALV
-86 DGLGRGGAM
+86 AGLGRGNAM
-95 SGILAEARR
+95 PAILADARR
-104 AHGLDFLHLLDPQGR
+104 THGLDFLQLLDPQGR
-119 LLAAAPDGASGAA
+119 LLAAAPAGTGADPAA
-132 AHAGWRV
+132 WRIV
-139 VASAAAGRADAATDA
+139 SSAAAGRAAAATDA
-154 WSAAQLAAVSGELA
+154 WSAAQLASVSAELA
-168 QRAQVRLRPTANAEP
+168 RRAQVALRPTANAVP
-183 TDRTLET
+183 TDKTLET

-203 RAGTLV
+203 EAGTLV

-272 SREVRDKV
+272 SRQVRDKV

-296 KYMSAYE
+296 WYMSAYE
-303 PITDSRGQ
+303 PIADSRGQ

-321 ARPIS
+321 AKPIS

-364 MVGTMHALKAGN
+364 MVGTMRALKAGN
-376 AEARVGPVGSEDELG
+376 TGARVGPVGSEDELG

-404 QQRNTELSD
+404 QQRNAQLKD

-428 LEESNADLRAARQQL
+428 LEESNAVLRAARQQL

-457 GMAHEINNPIAVI
+457 GVAHEVNNPIAVI

-477 REILGPSAEPVRHEL
+477 REILGPAAEPVRHEL

-502 QMLTNRLL
+502 QQLTNRLL
-510 QFVRPEAYAGNI
+510 QFVRPEAYAGNM

-528 EVAAGCLELVR
+528 EVAAGCVDLVR
-539 HMLKGAAI
+539 HMLKGASI
-547 RVEVDCRATRQ
+547 RVELDCLATRQ

-580 MPGGG
+580 MPEGGTLTLG
-585 SAHAEHAG
+585 TRDWEGQGVTLHVRDTGHGIREEDLPNLFNPFFTTKKQMGTG
-593 LGRAWRDA
+593 LGLSISYALVERYGGRITVESAVGQGAEFIVWLREDGA
-601 ACARHRPGRPRGR
+601 AL
-614 PAQPV
+614 AQA
-619 QSVLHHQE
+619 E
-627 TDGNRAWAVHQLCAG
+627 
-642 GALWWPHQRGEH
+642 
-654 AGAGGGVYRVAAR
+654 AGGGE
-667 RRVCG
+667 
-672 GARVRLLRLTPQD
+672 P
-685 TTPLPSDQAE
+685 
-695 F
+695 

>member
-1 MHPAALLRRYR
+1 MPAVGPASLSPAALLRRYR

-23 VAPLLVALVAL
+23 VAPLLVALLVL
-34 LLLMALWGNRTFQ
+34 LLIMGLWGNRAFQ

-56 DLLVAHEYFGH
+56 DLLVAHEYFEH
-67 MVGNVEDR
+67 MVGGVEDR
-75 VLQEARSHVLV
+75 VLQEARSHALV
-86 DGLGRGGAM
+86 AGLGRGNAM
-95 SGILAEARR
+95 PAILADARR
-104 AHGLDFLHLLDPQGR
+104 THGLDFLQLLNPQGR
-119 LLAAAPDGASGAA
+119 LLAAAPAGTGADPAA
-132 AHAGWRV
+132 WRIV
-139 VASAAAGRADAATDA
+139 SSAAAGRAAAATDA
-154 WSAAQLAAVSGELA
+154 WSAAQLASVSAELA
-168 QRAQVRLRPTANAEP
+168 RRAQVALRPTANAVP
-183 TDRTLET
+183 TDKTLET

-203 RAGTLV
+203 EAGTLV

-272 SREVRDKV
+272 SRQVRDKV

-296 KYMSAYE
+296 WYMSAYE
-303 PITDSRGQ
+303 PIADSRGQ

-321 ARPIS
+321 AKPIS

-364 MVGTMHALKAGN
+364 MVGTMRALKAGN
-376 AEARVGPVGSEDELG
+376 TGARVGPVGSEDELG

-404 QQRNTELSD
+404 QQRNAQLKD

-428 LEESNADLRAARQQL
+428 LEESNAVLRAARQQL

-457 GMAHEINNPIAVI
+457 GVAHEVNNPIAVI

-477 REILGPSAEPVRHEL
+477 REILGPAAEPVRHEL

-502 QMLTNRLL
+502 QQLTNRLL
-510 QFVRPEAYAGNI
+510 QFVRPEAYAGNM

-528 EVAAGCLELVR
+528 EVAAGCVDLVR
-539 HMLKGAAI
+539 HMLKGASI
-547 RVEVDCRATRQ
+547 RVELDCLATRQ

-580 MPGGG
+580 MPEGGTLTLG
-585 SAHAEHAG
+585 TRDWEGQGVTLHVRDTGHGIREEDLPNLFNPFFTTKKQMGTG
-593 LGRAWRDA
+593 LGLSISYALVERYGGRITVESAVGQGAEFIVWLREDGA
-601 ACARHRPGRPRGR
+601 A
-614 PAQPV
+614 PAQA
-619 QSVLHHQE
+619 E
-627 TDGNRAWAVHQLCAG
+627 
-642 GALWWPHQRGEH
+642 
-654 AGAGGGVYRVAAR
+654 AGGGE
-667 RRVCG
+667 
-672 GARVRLLRLTPQD
+672 P
-685 TTPLPSDQAE
+685 
-695 F
+695 

>member
-1 MHPAALLRRYR
+1 MGLASLSPATLLRRYR

-23 VAPLLVALVAL
+23 IAPLLVALVTL
-34 LLLMALWGNRTFQ
+34 LLLMALWGDRVFQ

-56 DLLVAHEYFGH
+56 DLLVAHEYFEH
-67 MVGNVEDR
+67 MVGGVEDR
-75 VLQEARSHVLV
+75 VLQEARSHALV
-86 DGLGRGGAM
+86 DGLGRGSAM
-95 SGILAEARR
+95 PGILAEALR
-104 AHGLDFLHLLDPQGR
+104 AHRLDFLQLLDPQGR
-119 LLAAAPDGASGAA
+119 LLAAAPAGAA
-132 AHAGWRV
+132 GTDYAAWRV

-154 WSAAQLAAVSGELA
+154 WSATQLAAVSGELA
-168 QRAQVRLRPTANAEP
+168 RRAQVTLRPTANAAP
-183 TDRTLET
+183 TDRTLEA

-203 RAGTLV
+203 QAGALV

-219 NNLGFIDTINALV
+219 HNLGFIDTINALV

-296 KYMSAYE
+296 RYMSAYE
-303 PITDSRGQ
+303 PIADSRGQ

-336 VGLFLLL
+336 VGLFVLLA
-343 GVAGALFSLL
+343 VAGALFSLS
-353 WARRVFAPMAR
+353 WARRVFAPMTR

-404 QQRNTELSD
+404 QQRNAELRD

-428 LEESNADLRAARQQL
+428 LEDANAVLRATRQQL

-457 GMAHEINNPIAVI
+457 GVAHEINNPIAVI

-477 REILGPSAEPVRHEL
+477 RQILGPAAEPVRHEL

-502 QMLTNRLL
+502 YLLTNRLL
-510 QFVRPEAYAGNI
+510 QFIRPEEFAGNM

-528 EVAAGCLELVR
+528 EVAAGCLDLVR
-539 HMLKGAAI
+539 HLMKGPEI
-547 RVEVDCRATRQ
+547 RIEQDWQATRR
-558 VRISRSELQQVVV
+558 VRISRGELQQVVV

-580 MPGGG
+580 MPEGGTLTLATRDWDG
-585 SAHAEHAG
+585 HGVTLHVCDTGRGIREEDLPNLFNPFFTTKKQMGTG
-593 LGRAWRDA
+593 LGLSISYALVERYG
-601 ACARHRPGRPRGR
+601 GRITVESTVG
-614 PAQPV
+614 Q
-619 QSVLHHQE
+619 
-627 TDGNRAWAVHQLCAG
+627 G
-642 GALWWPHQRGEH
+642 
-654 AGAGGGVYRVAAR
+654 
-667 RRVCG
+667 
-672 GARVRLLRLTPQD
+672 
-685 TTPLPSDQAE
+685 AE
-695 F
+695 FIVWLREDGSPA

>member
-1 MHPAALLRRYR
+1 MSPAALLRHYR

-23 VAPLLVALVAL
+23 VAPLLVALLVL
-34 LLLMALWGNRTFQ
+34 LLIMGLWGNRAFQ

-56 DLLVAHEYFGH
+56 DLLVAHEYFEH
-67 MVGNVEDR
+67 MVGGVEDR
-75 VLQEARSHVLV
+75 VLQEARSHALV
-86 DGLGRGGAM
+86 AGLGRGNAM
-95 SGILAEARR
+95 PAILADARR
-104 AHGLDFLHLLDPQGR
+104 THGLDFLQLLDPQGR
-119 LLAAAPDGASGAA
+119 LLAAAPAGTGADPAA
-132 AHAGWRV
+132 WRIV
-139 VASAAAGRADAATDA
+139 SSAAAGRAAAATDA
-154 WSAAQLAAVSGELA
+154 WSAAQLASVSAELA
-168 QRAQVRLRPTANAEP
+168 RRAQVALRPTANAVP
-183 TDRTLET
+183 TDKTLET

-203 RAGTLV
+203 EAGTLV

-272 SREVRDKV
+272 SRQVRDKV

-296 KYMSAYE
+296 WYMSAYE
-303 PITDSRGQ
+303 PIADSRGQ

-321 ARPIS
+321 AKPIS

-364 MVGTMHALKAGN
+364 MVGTMRALKAGN
-376 AEARVGPVGSEDELG
+376 TGARVGPVGSEDELG

-404 QQRNTELSD
+404 QQRNAQLKD

-428 LEESNADLRAARQQL
+428 LEESNAVLRAARQQL

-457 GMAHEINNPIAVI
+457 GVAHEVNNPIAVI

-477 REILGPSAEPVRHEL
+477 REILGPAAEPVRHEL

-502 QMLTNRLL
+502 QQLTNRLL
-510 QFVRPEAYAGNI
+510 QFVRPEAYAGNM

-528 EVAAGCLELVR
+528 EVAAGCVDLVR
-539 HMLKGAAI
+539 HMLKGASI
-547 RVEVDCRATRQ
+547 RVELDCLATRQ

-580 MPGGG
+580 MPEGGTLTLG
-585 SAHAEHAG
+585 TRDWEGQGVTLHVRDTGHGIREEDLPNLFNPFFTTKKQMGTG
-593 LGRAWRDA
+593 LGLSISYALVERYGGRITVESAVGQGAEFIVWLREDGA
-601 ACARHRPGRPRGR
+601 AL
-614 PAQPV
+614 AQA
-619 QSVLHHQE
+619 E
-627 TDGNRAWAVHQLCAG
+627 
-642 GALWWPHQRGEH
+642 
-654 AGAGGGVYRVAAR
+654 AGGGE
-667 RRVCG
+667 
-672 GARVRLLRLTPQD
+672 P
-685 TTPLPSDQAE
+685 
-695 F
+695 

>member
-1 MHPAALLRRYR
+1 M
-12 ASLRAKLVSIV
+12 
-23 VAPLLVALVAL
+23 
-34 LLLMALWGNRTFQ
+34 
-47 ALLAYKVNS
+47 
-56 DLLVAHEYFGH
+56 
-67 MVGNVEDR
+67 
-75 VLQEARSHVLV
+75 
-86 DGLGRGGAM
+86 
-95 SGILAEARR
+95 
-104 AHGLDFLHLLDPQGR
+104 
-119 LLAAAPDGASGAA
+119 
-132 AHAGWRV
+132 
-139 VASAAAGRADAATDA
+139 
-154 WSAAQLAAVSGELA
+154 
-168 QRAQVRLRPTANAEP
+168 
-183 TDRTLET
+183 
-190 RGMVVHA
+190 
-197 AAPVFD
+197 
-203 RAGTLV
+203 
-209 AILHGGTLLN
+209 
-219 NNLGFIDTINALV
+219 
-232 YQPESLPRGSQGTA
+232 
-246 TLFLD
+246 
-251 DTRIATNVRL
+251 RL

-326 QAKDLALGVL
+326 QARDLALGVL

-353 WARRVFAPMAR
+353 WARRVFAPMTR
-364 MVGTMHALKAGN
+364 MVGTMRALKAGN
-376 AEARVGPVGSEDELG
+376 ADARVGPVGSEDELG

-443 ITSEKLAVAGQLTA
+443 ATSEKLAVAGQLTA

-477 REILGPSAEPVRHEL
+477 REILGPAAEPVRHEL

-510 QFVRPEAYAGNI
+510 QFIRPDAYAGNI

-580 MPGGG
+580 MPGGRL
-585 SAHAEHAG
+585 AHAGHAG
-593 LGRAWRDA
+593 LGRARRDA
-601 ACARHRPGRPRGR
+601 ARARTPGRRAEDLPNLFNPFFTTKKQMGTGLGLPISYALVERYGGRISVESTEGRG
-614 PAQPV
+614 
-619 QSVLHHQE
+619 
-627 TDGNRAWAVHQLCAG
+627 
-642 GALWWPHQRGEH
+642 
-654 AGAGGGVYRVAAR
+654 
-667 RRVCG
+667 
-672 GARVRLLRLTPQD
+672 
-685 TTPLPSDQAE
+685 AE
-695 F
+695 FIVWLREDASAAEPESDF

>member
-1 MHPAALLRRYR
+1 LSPAALLRRYR

-23 VAPLLVALVAL
+23 VAPLLVALLAL
-34 LLLMALWGNRTFQ
+34 LLIMGLWGNRAFQ

-56 DLLVAHEYFGH
+56 DLLVAHEYFEH
-67 MVGNVEDR
+67 MVGGVEDR
-75 VLQEARSHVLV
+75 VLQEARSHALV
-86 DGLGRGGAM
+86 AGLGRGNAM
-95 SGILAEARR
+95 PAILADARR
-104 AHGLDFLHLLDPQGR
+104 THGLDFLQLLDPQGR
-119 LLAAAPDGASGAA
+119 LLAAAPAGTGADPAA
-132 AHAGWRV
+132 WRIV
-139 VASAAAGRADAATDA
+139 SSAAAGRAAAATDA
-154 WSAAQLAAVSGELA
+154 WSAAQLAAVSAELA
-168 QRAQVRLRPTANAEP
+168 RRAQVALRPTANAVP
-183 TDRTLET
+183 TDKTLET

-203 RAGTLV
+203 EAGTLV

-272 SREVRDKV
+272 SRQVRDKV

-296 KYMSAYE
+296 WYMSAYE
-303 PITDSRGQ
+303 PIADSRGQ

-321 ARPIS
+321 AKPIS

-364 MVGTMHALKAGN
+364 MVGTMRALKAGN
-376 AEARVGPVGSEDELG
+376 TGARVGPVGSEDELG

-404 QQRNTELSD
+404 QQRNAQLKD

-428 LEESNADLRAARQQL
+428 LEESNAVLRAARQQL

-457 GMAHEINNPIAVI
+457 GVAHEVNNPIAVI

-477 REILGPSAEPVRHEL
+477 REILGPAAEPVRHEL

-502 QMLTNRLL
+502 QQLTNRLL
-510 QFVRPEAYAGNI
+510 QFVRPEAYAGNM

-528 EVAAGCLELVR
+528 ELAAGCVDLVR
-539 HMLKGAAI
+539 HMLKGASI
-547 RVEVDCRATRQ
+547 RVELDCLATRQ

-580 MPGGG
+580 MPEGGTLTLG
-585 SAHAEHAG
+585 TRDWEGQGVTLHVRDTGHGIREEDLPNLFNPFFTTKKQMGTG
-593 LGRAWRDA
+593 LGLSISYALVERYGGRITVESA
-601 ACARHRPGRPRGR
+601 AGRGAEFIVWLREDGAA
-614 PAQPV
+614 PAQA
-619 QSVLHHQE
+619 E
-627 TDGNRAWAVHQLCAG
+627 
-642 GALWWPHQRGEH
+642 
-654 AGAGGGVYRVAAR
+654 AGGGE
-667 RRVCG
+667 
-672 GARVRLLRLTPQD
+672 P
-685 TTPLPSDQAE
+685 
-695 F
+695 

>member
-1 MHPAALLRRYR
+1 MPAVGPASLSPAALLRHYR

-23 VAPLLVALVAL
+23 VAPLLVALLVL
-34 LLLMALWGNRTFQ
+34 LLIMGLWGNRAFQ

-56 DLLVAHEYFGH
+56 DLLVAHEYFEH
-67 MVGNVEDR
+67 MVGGVEDR
-75 VLQEARSHVLV
+75 VLQEARSHALV
-86 DGLGRGGAM
+86 AGLGRGNAM
-95 SGILAEARR
+95 PAILADARR
-104 AHGLDFLHLLDPQGR
+104 THGLDFLQLLDPQGR
-119 LLAAAPDGASGAA
+119 LLAAAPAGTGADPAA
-132 AHAGWRV
+132 WRIV
-139 VASAAAGRADAATDA
+139 SSAAAGRAAAATDA
-154 WSAAQLAAVSGELA
+154 WSAAQLASVSAELA
-168 QRAQVRLRPTANAEP
+168 RRAQVALRPTANAVP
-183 TDRTLET
+183 TDKTLET

-203 RAGTLV
+203 EAGTLV

-272 SREVRDKV
+272 SRQVRDKV

-296 KYMSAYE
+296 WYMSAYE
-303 PITDSRGQ
+303 PIADSRGQ

-321 ARPIS
+321 AKPIS

-364 MVGTMHALKAGN
+364 MVGTMRALKAGN
-376 AEARVGPVGSEDELG
+376 TGARVGPVGSEDELG

-404 QQRNTELSD
+404 QQRNAQLKD

-428 LEESNADLRAARQQL
+428 LEESNAVLRAARQQL

-457 GMAHEINNPIAVI
+457 GVAHEVNNPIAVI

-477 REILGPSAEPVRHEL
+477 REILGPAAEPVRHEL

-502 QMLTNRLL
+502 QQLTNRLL
-510 QFVRPEAYAGNI
+510 QFVRPEAYAGNM

-528 EVAAGCLELVR
+528 EVAAGCVDLVR
-539 HMLKGAAI
+539 HMLKGASI
-547 RVEVDCRATRQ
+547 RVELDCLATRQ

-580 MPGGG
+580 MPEGGTLTLG
-585 SAHAEHAG
+585 TRDWEGQGVTLHVRDTGHGIREEDLPNLFNPFFTTKKQMGTG
-593 LGRAWRDA
+593 LGLSISYALVERYGGRITVESAVGQGAEFIVWLREDGA
-601 ACARHRPGRPRGR
+601 A
-614 PAQPV
+614 PAQA
-619 QSVLHHQE
+619 E
-627 TDGNRAWAVHQLCAG
+627 
-642 GALWWPHQRGEH
+642 
-654 AGAGGGVYRVAAR
+654 AGGGE
-667 RRVCG
+667 
-672 GARVRLLRLTPQD
+672 P
-685 TTPLPSDQAE
+685 
-695 F
+695 

>member
-1 MHPAALLRRYR
+1 MPAVGFAPLNAIRPAALLRRYR

-23 VAPLLVALVAL
+23 VAPLLVALLAL
-34 LLLMALWGNRTFQ
+34 LVITGVWGNRAFQ

-67 MVGNVEDR
+67 MVGGVGDR
-75 VLQEARSHVLV
+75 VLQEARSQALV
-86 DGLGRGGAM
+86 AGLGRRGAM
-95 SGILAEARR
+95 PGILADARR
-104 AHGLDFLHLLDPQGR
+104 THGLDFLQLLDPQGR
-119 LLAAAPDGASGAA
+119 LLAAAPAGAA
-132 AHAGWRV
+132 GSGHAAWRV

-154 WSAAQLAAVSGELA
+154 WSATQLAGVSAELA
-168 QRAQVRLRPTANAEP
+168 RRAQVALRPTANAAP
-183 TDRTLET
+183 TGRTQES
-190 RGMVVHA
+190 RGMVMHA
-197 AAPVFD
+197 AAPVYD
-203 RAGTLV
+203 EAGTLV

-232 YQPESLPRGSQGTA
+232 YQPESLPRGSEGTA

-280 LLRGEKW
+280 LQQGGKW

-296 KYMSAYE
+296 WYMSAYE

-321 ARPIS
+321 ARPIT
-326 QAKDLALGVL
+326 QARDLALGVL

-343 GVAGALFSLL
+343 AAAGALLSLL

-364 MVGTMHALKAGN
+364 MVGTMRALKAGN
-376 AEARVGPVGSEDELG
+376 TGARVGPVGSEDELG

-404 QQRNTELSD
+404 QQRNAQLRD

-428 LEESNADLRAARQQL
+428 LEESNAVLRAARQQL

-457 GMAHEINNPIAVI
+457 GVAHEVNNPIAVI

-477 REILGPSAEPVRHEL
+477 REILGPAAEPVRHEL

-502 QMLTNRLL
+502 QLLTNRLL

-522 ERLDVG
+522 ERLDAG
-528 EVAAGCLELVR
+528 EVAAGCVELVQ

-547 RVEVDCRATRQ
+547 RVELDCQATRQ
-558 VRISRSELQQVVV
+558 VQISRSELQQVVV

-580 MPGGG
+580 MPEGGTLTLATRDWEG
-585 SAHAEHAG
+585 QGVTLHVRDTGHGIREDDLPNLFNPFFTTRKQMGTG
-593 LGRAWRDA
+593 LGLSISYALVERYG
-601 ACARHRPGRPRGR
+601 GRITVASTLGQGAEFIVWLREDGV
-614 PAQPV
+614 PAQ
-619 QSVLHHQE
+619 SE
-627 TDGNRAWAVHQLCAG
+627 AG
-642 GALWWPHQRGEH
+642 GE
-654 AGAGGGVYRVAAR
+654 
-667 RRVCG
+667 
-672 GARVRLLRLTPQD
+672 VR
-685 TTPLPSDQAE
+685 
-695 F
+695 

>member
-1 MHPAALLRRYR
+1 MPAVGPASLSPAALLRRYR

-23 VAPLLVALVAL
+23 VAPLLVALLAL
-34 LLLMALWGNRTFQ
+34 LLIMGLWGNRAFQ

-56 DLLVAHEYFGH
+56 DLLVAHEYFEH
-67 MVGNVEDR
+67 MVGGVEDR
-75 VLQEARSHVLV
+75 VLQEARSHALV
-86 DGLGRGGAM
+86 AGLGRGNAM
-95 SGILAEARR
+95 PAILADARR
-104 AHGLDFLHLLDPQGR
+104 THGLDFLQLLDPQGR
-119 LLAAAPDGASGAA
+119 LLAAAPAGTGADPAA
-132 AHAGWRV
+132 WRIV
-139 VASAAAGRADAATDA
+139 SSAVAGRAAAATDA
-154 WSAAQLAAVSGELA
+154 WSAAQLAAVSAELA
-168 QRAQVRLRPTANAEP
+168 RRAQVALRPTANAVP
-183 TDRTLET
+183 TDKTLET

-203 RAGTLV
+203 QAGTLV

-272 SREVRDKV
+272 SRQVRDKV

-296 KYMSAYE
+296 WYMSAYE
-303 PITDSRGQ
+303 PIADSRGQ

-321 ARPIS
+321 AKPIS

-364 MVGTMHALKAGN
+364 MVGTMRALKAGN
-376 AEARVGPVGSEDELG
+376 TGARVGPVGSEDELG

-404 QQRNTELSD
+404 QQRNAQLKD

-428 LEESNADLRAARQQL
+428 LEESNAVLRAARQQL

-457 GMAHEINNPIAVI
+457 GVAHEVNNPIAVI

-477 REILGPSAEPVRHEL
+477 REILGPAAEPVRHEL

-502 QMLTNRLL
+502 QQLTNRLL
-510 QFVRPEAYAGNI
+510 QFVRPEAYAGNM

-528 EVAAGCLELVR
+528 EVAAGCVDLVR
-539 HMLKGAAI
+539 HMLKGASI
-547 RVEVDCRATRQ
+547 RVELDCLATRQ

-580 MPGGG
+580 MPEGGTLTLG
-585 SAHAEHAG
+585 TRDWEGQGVTLHVSDTGHGIREEDLPNLFNPFFTTKKQMGTG
-593 LGRAWRDA
+593 LGLSISYALVERYGGRITVESAVGQGAEFIVWLREDGA
-601 ACARHRPGRPRGR
+601 A
-614 PAQPV
+614 PAQA
-619 QSVLHHQE
+619 E
-627 TDGNRAWAVHQLCAG
+627 
-642 GALWWPHQRGEH
+642 
-654 AGAGGGVYRVAAR
+654 AGGGV
-667 RRVCG
+667 
-672 GARVRLLRLTPQD
+672 P
-685 TTPLPSDQAE
+685 
-695 F
+695 